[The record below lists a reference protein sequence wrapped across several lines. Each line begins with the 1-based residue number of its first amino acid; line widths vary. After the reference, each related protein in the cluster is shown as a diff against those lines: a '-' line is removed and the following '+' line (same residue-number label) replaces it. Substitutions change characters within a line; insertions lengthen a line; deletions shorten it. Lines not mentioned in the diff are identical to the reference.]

1 MQRQR
6 RCDNICSMLTVLPI
20 PCLNDNYAYLLSVP
34 NRDEV
39 AVVDASEAAPVL
51 AALGGD
57 KPRRLSAILTTHHHH
72 DHVGGNAELKAR
84 FPDLAVYGFSGD
96 FAGGREGRV
105 PAQTVGLDDGQELT
119 VLGRRVQV
127 LHIPGHTLT
136 AIAYYFPDDGL
147 LFTGDTLFS
156 AGCGRLFEGTPAQMH
171 ASLRRLAALP
181 GEVQV
186 YCGHEYT
193 LKNLAFAAA
202 VEPDNAAVRAR
213 SELAAQKRAK
223 NQPTVPST
231 LHEELQTNPFLR
243 AAHPAVR
250 SAAAHRFEVSRPMM
264 ADDDVEVFARIRR
277 WRDEF

>member
-1 MQRQR
+1 
-6 RCDNICSMLTVLPI
+6 MLTVLPI
-20 PCLNDNYAYLLSVP
+20 PCFNDNYAYLLSVP
-34 NRDEV
+34 GRDEV

-51 AALGGD
+51 AALAGD
-57 KPRRLSAILTTHHHH
+57 KQRRLSAVLTTHHHP

-84 FPDLAVYGFSGD
+84 FPDLAVYGYSGD

-105 PAQTVGLDDGQELT
+105 PAQTVGLDDGQEFQ

-136 AIAYYFPDDGL
+136 AIAFYFPDDGL
-147 LFTGDTLFS
+147 LFTGDTLFA

-181 GEVQV
+181 GEVRV

-193 LKNLAFAAA
+193 LKNLSFAAV

-213 SELAAQKRAK
+213 SEQAAQKRAK

-231 LHEELQTNPFLR
+231 LHDELQTNPFLR

-250 SAAAHRFEVSRPMM
+250 SAAAHRSEVARPMM